1 MKLLFLIFLSFSSYG
16 YSQSVYIVWNTK
28 NISPTEKEVRDIFL
42 GRKTYWNNGKRVL
55 PASIEVENKSFQKF
69 SDQTLEMS
77 SRNYSKYWR
86 RQLFSGRGTPPQVF
100 SSDNEVINYVKNN
113 SNSIG
118 VVSTQPK
125 NTSLKFKKLN

>member
-86 RQLFSGRGTPPQVF
+86 RQLFSEEEPLRKF
-100 SSDNEVINYVKNN
+100 SAQIM
-113 SNSIG
+113 
-118 VVSTQPK
+118 
-125 NTSLKFKKLN
+125 KLLIM